1 MPASLRRRTP
11 LFVWA
16 TAGMRLLDAE
26 TQGALYDTL
35 YDVVR
40 RRSGFAVEREGGFRT
55 LEGRDEGVFGWLAAN
70 ALSGTDLSRLMAGDA
85 MPRTRGALD
94 LGGGSAQ
101 VVSAAGSGAARRA
114 GPLGLASVEAD
125 VYARSYLG
133 FGAVAMEGRVRAAL
147 LAEARESGALHGDD
161 AAARLV
167 DDPCGFDGHTEVL
180 DGGSSSSEAGAER
193 AADAAAGGVA
203 VTLRGT
209 GDFAACVAALRRA
222 LAAMQSGPAGTGVI
236 ALPPAVRNGTDRGAL
251 LLLPL
256 LCLSGSHY
264 CV

>member
-1 MPASLRRRTP
+1 
-11 LFVWA
+11 
-16 TAGMRLLDAE
+16 MRLLDAE
-26 TQGALYDTL
+26 SQGALYDTL

-147 LAEARESGALHGDD
+147 LAEARESGALRAGGDAGND
-161 AAARLV
+161 AAARLI
-167 DDPCGFDGHTEVL
+167 DDPCGFEGHTEVL

-209 GDFAACVAALRRA
+209 GDYDACVASLRRA

-236 ALPPAVRNGTDRGAL
+236 ALPPAVRNGAFASSFCSFCPFSRCRRL
-251 LLLPL
+251 
-256 LCLSGSHY
+256 
-264 CV
+264 

>member
-1 MPASLRRRTP
+1 MVPAALRRRTP

-16 TAGMRLLDAE
+16 TAGMRLLDGESQA
-26 TQGALYDTL
+26 ALYDTL

-40 RRSGFAVEREGGFRT
+40 RRSSFAVEREGGFRT

-147 LAEARESGALHGDD
+147 LAEARESGALHGSKGGDD
-161 AAARLV
+161 AAGRLI
-167 DDPCGFDGHTEVL
+167 DDPCGFEGHSEVL
-180 DGGSSSSEAGAER
+180 DGGSSSSEAGKER
-193 AADAAAGGVA
+193 AADAAAGGVS

-209 GDFAACVAALRRA
+209 GDYTACVASLRRA

-236 ALPPAVRNGTDRGAL
+236 ALPPAVRNGM
-251 LLLPL
+251 
-256 LCLSGSHY
+256 
-264 CV
+264 

>member
-1 MPASLRRRTP
+1 
-11 LFVWA
+11 
-16 TAGMRLLDAE
+16 MRLLDADS
-26 TQGALYDTL
+26 QGALYDKL

-40 RRSGFAVEREGGFRT
+40 RRSAFAVEREGGFRT

-70 ALSGTDLSRLMAGDA
+70 ALSGADLSRLMAGDV

-133 FGAVAMEGRVRAAL
+133 FGAVVMEGRVRAAL
-147 LAEARESGALHGDD
+147 LAEARLEGGALRSGARTGGTGTDEAHS
-161 AAARLV
+161 APSHV
-167 DDPCGFDGHTEVL
+167 IDDPCGFQGHEELL

-193 AADAAAGGVA
+193 AADAAAGGIT

-209 GDFAACVAALRRA
+209 GDYAACVASLRRA
-222 LAAMQSGPAGTGVI
+222 LAAMQGGPDGTGVI
-236 ALPPAVRNGTDRGAL
+236 ALPPAVRNGTALVVMVKGVVPPFAL
-251 LLLPL
+251 L
-256 LCLSGSHY
+256 C
-264 CV
+264 